1 MLRQRLLKNSP
12 PRMISRPPLPC
23 AVILRRCCSPVARP
37 RFLAAP
43 TSMPGDLCDRCHVNL
58 ARCQRRARR
67 RACPATA
74 QSRRLLARAS
84 AADRDPRRLRAW
96 GLRSLHRARERRD
109 RSFLPD
115 ARGADPRRVRRNH
128 RGIIRQRRDR
138 RSAGR
143 FSRAQCVA
151 MRVLHAGNA
160 DGRAGSI
167 ETACRAGPGADTR
180 ASFRQLLPLHRL
192 SGDCRC
198 GRDHGA
204 GAHGEHAMIVAS
216 ANPEGLSVLDRP
228 NSYIGKVVPRPNLER
243 LMQGRGLYVSD
254 MVLPRMAH
262 VVFLRSP
269 HAHARI
275 TGIDAAAA
283 RRVPGVVA
291 IVTGEALAAVITPW
305 VGVLSHLKG
314 LKSAPQHAIAID
326 HVRWQGEAVAA
337 VVATSRAVAEDAAEI
352 VSVEYQELDAVTDMR
367 TALDPE
373 TPVIHSSLGDNLAF
387 ERNLDAGAVDA
398 AFAESDAVVEADFIF
413 GRHTGVTLEPRSVVA
428 DWNAAEARL
437 TIYQGTQAPHMVQN
451 IAALHLGLTDSQVR
465 VVCKDV
471 GGSFGIKVHIY
482 ADEMATYAL
491 SKLLLRPVKFVAD
504 RVESFNTDIHA
515 RDHRCKGRI
524 GVKRDGTIT
533 AFEIDA
539 LTGIGP
545 YSMYPRT
552 SAIEANQVVNLVGGP
567 YVTKNYRARA
577 RVVFQNKNV
586 MCQYRAVGHPIAVA
600 VTEGLVELAA
610 AKIGMDP
617 LELRRRNLIADDAH
631 PSSGPSGIKFEA
643 LSNHAAMDKLV
654 KMMDYNALRAEQ
666 AALRSKNIH
675 RGIGIASFIEVTNPS
690 AAFYGVGGARISSQD
705 GVAVRLDATGSV
717 ICQTS
722 ITEQGQGSESLTA
735 QIVGSVLGV
744 SMERVRV
751 ILGDTDHTPYGG
763 GTRASR
769 GAGIGGEAALQA
781 AKILRK
787 NVLDVAAAILQSSP
801 AELDIVND
809 AIVSAVDGSSR
820 IDLKE
825 LSRIVYFRPDTLPPG
840 IQPELMATRHFVPR
854 EYPFAFTNGVQASW
868 LEVDT
873 DTGFVKLLRHW
884 VVEDCGTIINPQ
896 LVDEQIRGGVVQG
909 LGAALFEK
917 CIYDER
923 GQLTNANM
931 ADYLVPMSGE
941 MPDIDVG
948 HVVSPTLE
956 TELGAK
962 GAGEAGTAGAAAAVA
977 NAVNDALKPFGAIIS

>member
-1 MLRQRLLKNSP
+1 MTVT
-12 PRMISRPPLPC
+12 RP
-23 AVILRRCCSPVARP
+23 
-37 RFLAAP
+37 
-43 TSMPGDLCDRCHVNL
+43 
-58 ARCQRRARR
+58 
-67 RACPATA
+67 TA
-74 QSRRLLARAS
+74 
-84 AADRDPRRLRAW
+84 
-96 GLRSLHRARERRD
+96 
-109 RSFLPD
+109 D
-115 ARGADPRRVRRNH
+115 A
-128 RGIIRQRRDR
+128 
-138 RSAGR
+138 
-143 FSRAQCVA
+143 
-151 MRVLHAGNA
+151 
-160 DGRAGSI
+160 
-167 ETACRAGPGADTR
+167 
-180 ASFRQLLPLHRL
+180 
-192 SGDCRC
+192 
-198 GRDHGA
+198 
-204 GAHGEHAMIVAS
+204 
-216 ANPEGLSVLDRP
+216 LSVLDRP
-228 NSYIGKVVPRPNLER
+228 NSYIGKTVPRPNLDR
-243 LMQGRGLYVSD
+243 LLQGRGQYVSD
-254 MVLPRMAH
+254 LELPRMVH

-269 HAHARI
+269 YAHARI
-275 TGIDAAAA
+275 VAIDASAAK
-283 RRVPGVVA
+283 RMPGVVSV
-291 IVTGEALAAVITPW
+291 VTGRDLETVITPW

-314 LKSAPQHAIAID
+314 LKSAPQRAIAID
-326 HVRWQGEAVAA
+326 HVCWQGEAVAA
-337 VVATSRAVAEDAAEI
+337 VVATSRAAAEDAMEHIAVDYE
-352 VSVEYQELDAVTDMR
+352 ELEVVTDMR
-367 TALDPE
+367 TALDPS
-373 TPVIHSSLGDNLAF
+373 TPVIHASLKDNLAF
-387 ERNLDAGAVDA
+387 ERTLHAGDVDR
-398 AFAESDAVVEADFIF
+398 AFSESEAVVEAEFVF
-413 GRHTGVTLEPRSVVA
+413 GRHTGVTLEPRAVIA

-451 IAALHLGLTDSQVR
+451 IAALHLGLREAQVR

-491 SKLLLRPVKFVAD
+491 SKLLRRPVKFVAD

-524 GVKRDGTIT
+524 GVRQDGTIT
-533 AFEIDA
+533 AFEIDD

-567 YVTKNYRARA
+567 YAAQNYRART

-586 MCQYRAVGHPIAVA
+586 MCQYRAVGHPIACS
-600 VTEGLVELAA
+600 VTEGLVDLAA

-617 LELRRRNLIADDAH
+617 VEIRRHNLIADDAY
-631 PSSGPSGIKFEA
+631 PCASPSGMKFEQ
-643 LSNHAAMDKLV
+643 LSHHASLAKLIQ
-654 KMMDYNALRAEQ
+654 MMSYDDLRAEQ
-666 AALRSKNIH
+666 ASLRTRNIH

-690 AAFYGVGGARISSQD
+690 AAFYGVGGAKISSQD
-705 GVAVRLDATGSV
+705 GVTVRLDAQGSV

-751 ILGDTDHTPYGG
+751 ILGDTDNTPYGG
-763 GTRASR
+763 GTWASR

-781 AKILRK
+781 AKVLRK
-787 NVLDVAAAILQSSP
+787 NILDVAAAILQSTLT
-801 AELDIVND
+801 ELDIVENN
-809 AIVSAVDGSSR
+809 IVGASDGAPR
-820 IDLKE
+820 IE
-825 LSRIVYFRPDTLPPG
+825 LNELARIVYFRPDTLPPG

-854 EYPFAFTNGVQASW
+854 QYPFAFTNGIQASW

-873 DTGFVKLLRHW
+873 ETGFVKLLKHW

-941 MPDIDVG
+941 MPDIEIG

-977 NAVNDALKPFGAIIS
+977 NAVNDALRPFGAIITEIPLTPQVILTALGRI

>member
-1 MLRQRLLKNSP
+1 MSLSP
-12 PRMISRPPLPC
+12 
-23 AVILRRCCSPVARP
+23 
-37 RFLAAP
+37 
-43 TSMPGDLCDRCHVNL
+43 
-58 ARCQRRARR
+58 
-67 RACPATA
+67 
-74 QSRRLLARAS
+74 
-84 AADRDPRRLRAW
+84 
-96 GLRSLHRARERRD
+96 E
-109 RSFLPD
+109 
-115 ARGADPRRVRRNH
+115 
-128 RGIIRQRRDR
+128 
-138 RSAGR
+138 
-143 FSRAQCVA
+143 
-151 MRVLHAGNA
+151 
-160 DGRAGSI
+160 
-167 ETACRAGPGADTR
+167 
-180 ASFRQLLPLHRL
+180 
-192 SGDCRC
+192 
-198 GRDHGA
+198 
-204 GAHGEHAMIVAS
+204 
-216 ANPEGLSVLDRP
+216 NPKGLSVLDRP
-228 NSYIGKVVPRPNLER
+228 NSYIGKTVPRPNLDR

-254 MVLPRMAH
+254 MELPRMVHA
-262 VVFLRSP
+262 VFLRSP
-269 HAHARI
+269 HAHAKI
-275 TGIDAAAA
+275 IAIDAETA
-283 RRVPGVVA
+283 RRMPGVVA
-291 IVTGEALAAVITPW
+291 VVTGKELADVITPW

-326 HVRWQGEAVAA
+326 RVCWQGEAVAA
-337 VVATSRAVAEDAAEI
+337 VLATSRAIAEDAAEN
-352 VSVEYQELDAVTDMR
+352 VVVEYQPLEAVTDMC

-373 TPVIHSSLGDNLAF
+373 TPVIHAELGDNLAF
-387 ERNLDAGAVDA
+387 ERNHDAGAVDQ
-398 AFAESDAVVEADFIF
+398 AFADADEVVEADFVF
-413 GRHTGVTLEPRSVVA
+413 GRHTGVTLEPRSVLA
-428 DWNAAEARL
+428 DWNPAEARL

-451 IAALHLGLTDSQVR
+451 IAALHLGLRESQVR
-465 VVCKDV
+465 VICKDV

-491 SKLLLRPVKFVAD
+491 SKLLRRPVKFVAD

-524 GVKRDGTIT
+524 GVMRDGSIT
-533 AFEIDA
+533 AFEIDD

-567 YVTKNYRARA
+567 YTTKNYRARA

-586 MCQYRAVGHPIAVA
+586 MCQYRAVGHPIACS
-600 VTEGLVELAA
+600 VTEGLVDLAA
-610 AKIGMDP
+610 MRIGMDP
-617 LELRRRNLIADDAH
+617 VEIRRRNLIPDDGYPCA
-631 PSSGPSGIKFEA
+631 SPSGLRFEQ
-643 LSNHAAMDKLV
+643 LSHHASMRKLMD
-654 KMMDYNALRAEQ
+654 MMDYGALRAEQ
-666 AALRSKNIH
+666 AALRGQNIH

-690 AAFYGVGGARISSQD
+690 AAFYGVGGAKISSQD
-705 GVAVRLDATGSV
+705 GVAVRMDAQGSV

-751 ILGDTDHTPYGG
+751 VLGDTDNTPYGG
-763 GTRASR
+763 GTWASR

-781 AKILRK
+781 AKVLRQNIL
-787 NVLDVAAAILQSSP
+787 NVAAAILQTSA
-801 AELDIVND
+801 AELDISNN
-809 AIVSAVDGSSR
+809 AIVNASDGSQR
-820 IDLKE
+820 IE
-825 LSRIVYFRPDTLPPG
+825 LNELARIVYFRPDTLPPG

-873 DTGFVKLLRHW
+873 DTGFMKLLKHW

-931 ADYLVPMSGE
+931 ADYLVPMSAE

-948 HVVSPTLE
+948 HVVSPTRE

-977 NAVNDALKPFGAIIS
+977 NAVNDALQPFGAIITEIPLTPQVILTALGRI